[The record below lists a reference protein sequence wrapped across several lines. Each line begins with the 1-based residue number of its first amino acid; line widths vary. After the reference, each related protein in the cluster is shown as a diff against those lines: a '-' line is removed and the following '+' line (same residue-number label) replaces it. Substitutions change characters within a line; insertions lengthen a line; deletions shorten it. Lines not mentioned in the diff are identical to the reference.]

1 MSETIDYIKTP
12 LIRDDIGELPWKSF
26 IDAVIAAETEAMR
39 NGIKANSVLI
49 NANMVKVPEFLM
61 RYDER
66 SYKAIPPMICG
77 LNMYLTKH
85 DLPDGYSFAV
95 FQGPDNRLAQF
106 ESIGMEPD
114 ELRKAAEVYRAIK
127 ERMEDLNV

>member
-1 MSETIDYIKTP
+1 MKDIETITYTKAP
-12 LIRDDIGELPWKSF
+12 LIRDDIGDLPYRSF
-26 IDAVIAAETEAMR
+26 VESIINAEQEALR
-39 NGIKANSVLI
+39 QGIKANSVLI

-61 RYDER
+61 LYGEH

-77 LNMYLTKH
+77 LNMYLTKN

-95 FQGPDNRLAQF
+95 FQGPNNRLAQF

-127 ERMEDLNV
+127 EKMEE